1 MQVHL
6 SIYMYPI
13 LESPESKPPPEV
25 DSAAAAVEALYSV
38 VSKEHCEKK
47 RTANLQNQQ
56 YDDVILSTVEVET
69 KPQDLANESQ
79 LQNADPE
86 DTGYSRLCHP
96 GPRMN
101 MTKTQEHISYEQGS
115 LSAANSKDGSYSE
128 VHHPPPHPSSRVM
141 TGNYPLID
149 EKEDVP
155 PPLPSRLDTSE
166 PLLATHK
173 PNTSPENVAQINV
186 YDTVIDTAPSVID
199 EVFDERFMSQFHN
212 T

>member
-47 RTANLQNQQ
+47 RNANQNQQ
-56 YDDVILSTVEVET
+56 YDDVILSSMEVKT

-115 LSAANSKDGSYSE
+115 LSATNSKDG
-128 VHHPPPHPSSRVM
+128 SRVM

-155 PPLPSRLDTSE
+155 PPLPSRLDISE
-166 PLLATHK
+166 PLLVTHE
-173 PNTSPENVAQINV
+173 PNTSPENVAPINI